1 MMGYCI
7 AVVHGGDAC
16 TVYKNLGETL
26 PEGIAEGVEV
36 KLGQTIGYV
45 GESAMVEIAEE
56 PHLHFE
62 MTVGG
67 IAVDPL
73 EYFEEEAVATL
84 AGDEAYEKPIEE

>member
-1 MMGYCI
+1 MMGYCV
-7 AVVHGGDAC
+7 AVVHEGDAC
-16 TVYKNLGETL
+16 TVYKNLGDTL
-26 PEGIAEGVEV
+26 PEGIAEGVTV
-36 KLGQTIGYV
+36 KSGETIGYV
-45 GESAMVEIAEE
+45 GESAMVEMAEE

-84 AGDEAYEKPIEE
+84 AEDHSYEESPLE